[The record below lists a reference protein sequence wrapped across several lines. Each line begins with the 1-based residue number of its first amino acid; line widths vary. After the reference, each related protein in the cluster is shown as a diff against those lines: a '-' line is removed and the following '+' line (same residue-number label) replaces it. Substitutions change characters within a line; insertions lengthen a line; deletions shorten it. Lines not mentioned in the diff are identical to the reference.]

1 MAYKFKKASDILSV
15 LMKDYGLG
23 AKTHE
28 YKILKLWD
36 STFGDNISSHTQP
49 VRLIRGALT
58 VMVDSPAWMHQLTF
72 YRDELIEKVNDRI
85 GKKIVTDIRFK
96 VGKVETKKTP
106 DSQLSTPNFQMS
118 PQQSEKIEGYLK
130 AVKDTEI
137 REAIKKAITKAFIRG
152 KSKIET

>member
-1 MAYKFKKASDILSV
+1 MAYRFKKASDILSV
-15 LMKDYGLG
+15 LMKNYGLS

-49 VRLIRGALT
+49 LRLIRGVLT

-106 DSQLSTPNFQMS
+106 DSKLSTPDSQIS
-118 PQQSEKIEGYLK
+118 SQQSEKIEGYLK
-130 AVKDTEI
+130 PVKDIEI
-137 REAIKKAITKAFIRG
+137 REAIKKAITKAIIRG
-152 KSKIET
+152 KGKS